1 MSKKDEF
8 NKIIINSL
16 NSDLD
21 NFDNSK
27 FKINLNRIAFIFIV
41 IFITIILYS
50 TRIIYLSSKTF
61 ENQKYNLNQIN
72 RADITDRNGNYIS
85 KSVFTTN
92 VGVDP
97 KMVRDKKKLLIK
109 LQYTFPEK
117 DISEIREKLSG
128 ENFFYIKKKVTPER
142 FQKIKLLGEKSIRL
156 EPKITRIYP
165 DKNLFSHILGQ
176 IDDNNNGISGIEKSF
191 DKKLKDGRKQLI
203 LTLDKELQFIIRNE
217 LINAQ
222 NIFKSIGG
230 TGILM
235 DINNGEIL
243 SLVSIPDFNLNLREN
258 LDDKK
263 FINRAT
269 KGVYELGS
277 VFKTFTIAA
286 GLNYNLISPT
296 DIFTNLEK
304 QMKCGGRTISE
315 YDENLP
321 KDLSVEDILIYSS
334 NIGSVKVGQI
344 IGKEKMKEF
353 LDLIGVLN
361 KMEFDIEEIGRPLPF
376 KWRNCKLKTISYGHG
391 ITTTPIQ
398 LARGYAILSNGGY
411 QVNPTLIKK
420 KSNNLKKKKIL
431 NDDVSPKI
439 NSILRKVVTDGTA
452 SLSDVEGYEIGGK
465 TGTALIVENGIYT
478 SKKINT
484 FASVFPIS
492 DPKYVLVILL
502 EDTKLSKDYIYKYR
516 NKPGSFKGT
525 PFNTAGWTSVEIAGK
540 IIDKIGPILATK
552 Y

>member
-1 MSKKDEF
+1 
-8 NKIIINSL
+8 
-16 NSDLD
+16 
-21 NFDNSK
+21 
-27 FKINLNRIAFIFIV
+27 
-41 IFITIILYS
+41 
-50 TRIIYLSSKTF
+50 
-61 ENQKYNLNQIN
+61 
-72 RADITDRNGNYIS
+72 
-85 KSVFTTN
+85 
-92 VGVDP
+92 
-97 KMVRDKKKLLIK
+97 
-109 LQYTFPEK
+109 
-117 DISEIREKLSG
+117 
-128 ENFFYIKKKVTPER
+128 
-142 FQKIKLLGEKSIRL
+142 
-156 EPKITRIYP
+156 
-165 DKNLFSHILGQ
+165 
-176 IDDNNNGISGIEKSF
+176 
-191 DKKLKDGRKQLI
+191 
-203 LTLDKELQFIIRNE
+203 
-217 LINAQ
+217 
-222 NIFKSIGG
+222 
-230 TGILM
+230 M

-321 KDLSVEDILIYSS
+321 KDLSVADILIYSS

-420 KSNNLKKKKIL
+420 KSNNLKKKK
-431 NDDVSPKI
+431 
-439 NSILRKVVTDGTA
+439 
-452 SLSDVEGYEIGGK
+452 Y
-465 TGTALIVENGIYT
+465 
-478 SKKINT
+478 
-484 FASVFPIS
+484 
-492 DPKYVLVILL
+492 
-502 EDTKLSKDYIYKYR
+502 
-516 NKPGSFKGT
+516 
-525 PFNTAGWTSVEIAGK
+525 
-540 IIDKIGPILATK
+540 
-552 Y
+552 

>member
-1 MSKKDEF
+1 MKKDDFE
-8 NKIIINSL
+8 NITINRL
-16 NSDLD
+16 NLNLD
-21 NFDNSK
+21 NYDSYK

-41 IFITIILYS
+41 IFIIIILYS

-61 ENQKYNLNQIN
+61 EKKDYISNQIN
-72 RADITDRNGNYIS
+72 RADITDRNGNFIS

-92 VGVDP
+92 VGIDP
-97 KMVRDKKKLLIK
+97 KLVKDKKKLLIK

-117 DISEIREKLSG
+117 NIIKIKEKLYG
-128 ENFFYIKKKVTPER
+128 KKFFYIDKKVTPER
-142 FQKIKLLGEKSIRL
+142 FKKIKLLGEKSIRL

-165 DKNLFSHILGQ
+165 DKNLFSHIIGQ
-176 IDDNNNGISGIEKSF
+176 IDDDNLGISGIEKSL
-191 DKKLKDGRKQLI
+191 DEKLKDGRKQLV
-203 LTLDKELQFIIRNE
+203 LTVDKELQFIIRNE
-217 LINAQ
+217 LLEAQ
-222 NIFKSIGG
+222 KIFKNIGG
-230 TGILM
+230 AGILM
-235 DINNGEIL
+235 NVNNGEIL
-243 SLVSIPDFNLNLREN
+243 SLVSIPDFNLNRRGN
-258 LDDKK
+258 LSNKK

-286 GLNYNLISPT
+286 GFNYDLISPT
-296 DIFTNLEK
+296 DMFMNLGK
-304 QMKCGGRTISE
+304 KMKCGGRIISE

-321 KDLSVEDILIYSS
+321 KDLSVEDILVHSS
-334 NIGSVKVGQI
+334 NIGSVKIGQL
-344 IGKEKMKEF
+344 IGKEKMREF
-353 LDLIGVLN
+353 LGLIGMLD
-361 KMEFDIEEIGRPLPF
+361 KIKFDIEEVGNPLPF
-376 KWRNCKLKTISYGHG
+376 KWRDCKLKTVSYGHG

-420 KSNNLKKKKIL
+420 KFDDSIRKKIL
-431 NDDVSPKI
+431 NDETSIKI
-439 NSILRKVVTDGTA
+439 NSILRKVVTNGTA
-452 SLSDVEGYEIGGK
+452 TLSDVEGFEVGGK
-465 TGTALIVENGIYT
+465 TGTAQIVENGLYT
-478 SKKINT
+478 NKKINT

-516 NKPGSFKGT
+516 NKTGSFKGT